1 MNVGIIGKKSM
12 TVEAGVVI
20 PEEKNLGSVTMN
32 VIVTMTEAVEESG
45 PMITEIEYQ
54 SIEAVPTEMG
64 GILIE
69 VDKDIGVVI
78 WQMIGGEWGVGHVL
92 QAGMATEDL
101 EVQIISWNI

>member
-1 MNVGIIGKKSM
+1 
-12 TVEAGVVI
+12 
-20 PEEKNLGSVTMN
+20 MN

-69 VDKDIGVVI
+69 VDTDIGVVI
-78 WQMIGGEWGVGHVL
+78 
-92 QAGMATEDL
+92 
-101 EVQIISWNI
+101 